1 MSRFRRSTLVS
12 CMVPWSD
19 GSFLE
24 TSFRNEIRRAIGW
37 GFRHLYVFGTAGEGY
52 AVTVAQFARV
62 AEVFREETS
71 DAPTTGMVGVIAPST
86 PLVLERLRLA
96 HDIGFREFQISL
108 PSWGELRAPE
118 IDRFFDDVC
127 GAFPDSSFLHYNLPR
142 ARRVLGAGDYQRLI
156 ERVPNLVATKTTSG
170 GISVATDLVRHAGE
184 LEHYLG
190 EGNFAHGAMNG
201 GCSLLAGYAWLDAD
215 RTKRYF
221 AAGLA
226 QDAGVLAEMQ
236 MYYYR
241 LGVDLFGWDAGPRID
256 GAYDKVVVRLGG
268 FEEMPLELLSPYL
281 GFTESEFR
289 RIRDIYEARSV

>member
-1 MSRFRRSTLVS
+1 M
-12 CMVPWSD
+12 
-19 GSFLE
+19 
-24 TSFRNEIRRAIGW
+24 TS
-37 GFRHLYVFGTAGEGY
+37 VFGSSRSP
-52 AVTVAQFARV
+52 F
-62 AEVFREETS
+62 
-71 DAPTTGMVGVIAPST
+71 
-86 PLVLERLRLA
+86 LA
-96 HDIGFREFQISL
+96 
-108 PSWGELRAPE
+108 GELRAPE
-118 IDRFFDDVC
+118 IDRFFDEVC

-170 GISVATDLVRHAGE
+170 GVSVATDLVRHAGE

-221 AAGLA
+221 EAGLA
-226 QDAGVLAEMQ
+226 QDAGVLAELQ
-236 MYYYR
+236 MYYFR

-268 FEEMPLELLSPYL
+268 FRRDAARAPPALPRLHRVGVRSHPGHLRGTLSLSGGDERRQL
-281 GFTESEFR
+281 GGSSRSTITERNLIGTTSSWSGPWGAAPSNRSESPGP
-289 RIRDIYEARSV
+289 RSYVWRP